1 MARENCQSHLP
12 LNLAEIFL
20 ISLGLSMDCFAVS
33 LTFGSSHK
41 LVWKD
46 VLRMAFLFG
55 LFQGVMPLIGWTL
68 GTSIQSLI
76 EPVDHWIAFAI
87 LASIGIKM
95 VWQSFMN
102 DEEKRPVDIRK
113 ITVLLTLSIAT
124 SIDALITG
132 IGFGFI
138 KTNIFEAV
146 IIISAITFVV
156 SVIGAKLGEQAEFI
170 PARWAEFAGGL
181 VLIGIGANM
190 VLEHLGII

>member
-1 MARENCQSHLP
+1 
-12 LNLAEIFL
+12 
-20 ISLGLSMDCFAVS
+20 
-33 LTFGSSHK
+33 
-41 LVWKD
+41 
-46 VLRMAFLFG
+46 MAFLFG